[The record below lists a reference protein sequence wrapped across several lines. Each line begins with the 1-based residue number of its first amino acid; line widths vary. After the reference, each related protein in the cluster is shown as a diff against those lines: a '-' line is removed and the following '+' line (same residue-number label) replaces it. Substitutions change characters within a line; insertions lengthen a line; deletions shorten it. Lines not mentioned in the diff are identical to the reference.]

1 MCQTSYTKSGTKH
14 LIRPLLLAVSNIT
27 YKETSPT
34 KLKSK
39 GEAGSPSQS
48 PSEELLFHFPF
59 EKKKCHATSRIDLII
74 LLCLIIIDFLDL
86 IIETY
91 VEGKR

>member
-14 LIRPLLLAVSNIT
+14 LIRPLLLAVSSIT

-39 GEAGSPSQS
+39 GETGSPSQS

-59 EKKKCHATSRIDLII
+59 EKKEMPRCIDLII
-74 LLCLIIIDFLDL
+74 LLRLTIIDFLDL